1 MKKTVIFLLAVIL
14 LAGAAPTTQAQK
26 KQAITVAYANS
37 ILQKMQGDWQV
48 KTLIWQPEQKSFFE
62 SDGIVSYKS
71 DDNQVV
77 HENFDVALPDGS
89 TKHYEGMLRYAE
101 DKQQFEFVQ
110 FDEEGKASVMMQGKW
125 DLRFNM
131 LYFKPVKGQMRTDGK
146 RKLRQQLQYFFFD
159 DGSLK
164 KVTKTP
170 DGKGNYLI
178 ASEYHCQAQKTVGL

>member
-1 MKKTVIFLLAVIL
+1 MKKAVIFLLAVIL

-26 KQAITVAYANS
+26 KSTITVAEANA

-48 KTLIWQPEQKSFFE
+48 KTLIWQPEQRSFFE
-62 SDGIVSYKS
+62 SDGMVSYS
-71 DDNQVV
+71 TDDNKAVREQ
-77 HENFDVALPDGS
+77 FDIAQPDGS

-101 DKQQFEFVQ
+101 DKQRFEFVEL
-110 FDEEGKASVMMQGKW
+110 DEEGKASVMMQGKW
-125 DLRFNM
+125 DPRFNM
-131 LYFKPVKGQMRTDGK
+131 LYLKPVKGQMRADGK

-178 ASEYHCQAQKTVGL
+178 AAEYHCKQQETVGL